1 MRGYLFLPVLL
12 SLALTGPSVRA
23 DRPARDR
30 PQAPVVRPERLD
42 RGIERI
48 RPAEGDFGATVR
60 REARNTTRTVDRSA
74 TVPTRTERQVL
85 RNVRAESRVRCGDGM
100 DCGTAMHGRA
110 VSHQASGL
118 KTAGSFANRMQPGWA
133 RGEFL
138 LGRANASSRSLTNE
152 SGEGEPYMS
161 PIGARKLWQQHVREM
176 TTVGGSFVNQIQ
188 DQIEAKKLQ
197 AKVTALLKKYSHA
210 DAR

>member
-12 SLALTGPSVRA
+12 GLALASPSVRA
-23 DRPARDR
+23 DRLARDR

-48 RPAEGDFGATVR
+48 RPANGDFGATVR
-60 REARNTTRTVDRSA
+60 REARTTRTVDRTA

-100 DCGTAMHGRA
+100 DCGTRMHGRA
-110 VSHQASGL
+110 VSHPAAGL
-118 KTAGSFANRMQPGWA
+118 KTAGSFVNRMQPGWA
-133 RGEFL
+133 RGEQF
-138 LGRANASSRSLTNE
+138 LGRANAAARSLPNE

-197 AKVTALLKKYSHA
+197 AKVKALMLKYSHA